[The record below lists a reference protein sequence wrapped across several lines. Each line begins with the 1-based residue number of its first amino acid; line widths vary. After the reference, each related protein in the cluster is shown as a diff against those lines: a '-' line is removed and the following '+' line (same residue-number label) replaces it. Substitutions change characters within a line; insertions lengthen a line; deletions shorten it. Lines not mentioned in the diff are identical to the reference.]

1 MVTFSLPYNNVK
13 EAQCFVGGVWRGG
26 DRRYPRLWLTI
37 CCLLWWSKD
46 FDNLAVFIFSPSLGG
61 AHSIEFWPSSW
72 CYLSPRP
79 VRSSLFQPLQ
89 CGEAMIRLS
98 DISRACCCQISHPCS
113 PLLWLL
119 TSGLAAGCLLLRKA
133 FCMCS
138 HIWTCGVAIRPHLQS
153 LVIFCRQNWTSS
165 SVIAFVAFL

>member
-1 MVTFSLPYNNVK
+1 MVTFHLLYNNVK
-13 EAQCFVGGVWRGG
+13 EAQCFVGGVWGGG

-46 FDNLAVFIFSPSLGG
+46 FDNLVVFIFPPSLGG
-61 AHSIEFWPSSW
+61 QQTIEFWPSSW
-72 CYLSPRP
+72 CYLSSRP

-119 TSGLAAGCLLLRKA
+119 TQHIPSPVIPSLS
-133 FCMCS
+133 FCTLNFWTFSWLFVTQKSFLYVQPYLDVWCS
-138 HIWTCGVAIRPHLQS
+138 H
-153 LVIFCRQNWTSS
+153 
-165 SVIAFVAFL
+165 